1 MFPGPTHN
9 NSSSLSALHTKKNM
23 EKSAVDVKAI
33 KVVLLNV
40 KLELEIM
47 RKKFWTAR
55 DVHMPR
61 SYRED
66 PHMNML

>member
-1 MFPGPTHN
+1 M
-9 NSSSLSALHTKKNM
+9 
-23 EKSAVDVKAI
+23 KAI

-40 KLELEIM
+40 KLELELM
-47 RKKFWTAR
+47 KQKFGTAR
-55 DVHMPR
+55 DVYMHR